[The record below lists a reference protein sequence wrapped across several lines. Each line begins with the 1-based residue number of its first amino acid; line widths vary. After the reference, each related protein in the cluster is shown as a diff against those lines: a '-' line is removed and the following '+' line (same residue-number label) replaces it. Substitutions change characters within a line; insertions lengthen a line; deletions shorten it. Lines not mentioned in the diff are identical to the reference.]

1 MTLGNLS
8 TPAPRDDDL
17 AALSNLIGIIPAAGV
32 GSRMQSTTAKQF
44 LTIGDQTLLA
54 HAVGALLANNDIK
67 QVVVVISKDD
77 SISQPLLA
85 QTFAKQIGQRLM
97 VVACGGA
104 TRAESVTNGLHY
116 VQDSL
121 NYRGVND
128 WALVHDAARPG
139 LSQDAL
145 GRLITQVLKSSIGGL
160 LALPITDTVKSQ
172 RGDAPVK
179 TISRDGLWAAQT
191 PQMFRIK
198 ELRDALDTAIKS
210 GAVVTDE
217 AQAIEAAGHAVQLI
231 VGERVNAK
239 VTVPEDLMLVTVLM
253 QQKNT
258 KDTK

>member
-17 AALSNLIGIIPAAGV
+17 AAQRNLIGIIPAAGV
-32 GSRMQSTTAKQF
+32 GSRMQSSTAKQF
-44 LTIGDQTLLA
+44 LTIGDQTLLG
-54 HAVGALLANNDIK
+54 HAVGALLANADIK
-67 QVVVVISKDD
+67 QVVIVVSKDD
-77 SISQPLLA
+77 AISQPLLA
-85 QTFAKQIGQRLM
+85 QTFANQIGQRLM

-104 TRAESVTNGLHY
+104 TRAESVANGLRYARERLH
-116 VQDSL
+116 
-121 NYRGVND
+121 YRGAND

-145 GRLITQVLKSSIGGL
+145 GRLITQVIKSGVGGL
-160 LALPITDTVKSQ
+160 LALPIADTVKSQ
-172 RGDAPVK
+172 QGDAPVK

-198 ELRDALDTAIKS
+198 ELSDALDTAIKS
-210 GAVVTDE
+210 GVTVTDE
-217 AQAIEAAGHAVQLI
+217 AQAIEAVGQAVQLI

-239 VTVPEDLMLVTVLM
+239 VTVPEDLMLVAALM
-253 QQKNT
+253 QQQNT